1 MKNVLIYGYGRS
13 GKSVEKVL
21 HSMKISYKIF
31 DDQLSVNGGCYLSS
45 LTKKNILQFDT
56 IVLSPGVSIFTPIIQ
71 YAKKK
76 SIKVISE
83 LEFASCYISVPM
95 IAVTGTNGK
104 TTTVHLIADILN
116 RAGYQTEVAGNVGIP
131 LSEFIHTTC
140 EYLVV
145 EVSSFQLEAI
155 QKFNPYIAVL
165 LNIDSDHLDRHKT
178 WENYKNAKLAIFKN
192 NSKSSYAVVN
202 GGDSNIS
209 CRHLNNVVQFDKEY
223 AGSSA
228 YIKNGDIFYKQQK
241 IISLA
246 ETKFLPS
253 NVDNALASICVAKL
267 LNCSDDSII
276 DSLKEY
282 KPLAHRLE
290 KVAIIDGVTYFDDS
304 KATNIHAV
312 TSALANFDHSVILL
326 LGGKE
331 KDLKFKPFFKK
342 LPKCIYFIVTFGQMG
357 QKLGKQIKK
366 FTKIPYKTFDSLKE
380 ATLFSKNIARQGD
393 VVLLSPACSSFD
405 EFSSYEER
413 GKVWQNY
420 VKGGKNGCETKKE

>member
-21 HSMKISYKIF
+21 HSISVPYKIF
-31 DDQLSVNGGCYLSS
+31 DDKLSVNGGCYLSS
-45 LTKKNILQFDT
+45 LNKKNVLQFDT
-56 IVLSPGVSIFTPIIQ
+56 IVLSPGVSIFTPIIE

-76 SIKVISE
+76 SIKVMSE
-83 LEFASCYISVPM
+83 LEFASCYIDVPM

-104 TTTVHLIADILN
+104 TTTVHLIADMLRN
-116 RAGYQTEVAGNVGIP
+116 AGYHAEIAGNVGIP
-131 LSEFIHTTC
+131 LSEFIHTKC
-140 EYLVV
+140 DYLVV

-155 QKFNPYIAVL
+155 QKFNPLIAVL

-202 GGDSNIS
+202 GGDSHIK

-228 YIKNGDIFYKQQK
+228 YIKNGDIYYKQQK
-241 IISLA
+241 IVSLQ
-246 ETKFLPS
+246 ETAFLPS
-253 NVDNALASICVAKL
+253 NVDNALASICVAKI
-267 LNCSDDSII
+267 LNCDKQAII
-276 DSLKEY
+276 NALKEY
-282 KPLAHRLE
+282 KPLPHRLE
-290 KVAIIDGVTYFDDS
+290 KVDTIGGVTYVDDS

-312 TSALANFDHSVILL
+312 SSALTNFDHSVILL

-331 KDLKFKPFFKK
+331 KKLNFKPFFRN
-342 LPKCIYFIVTFGQMG
+342 LPKCVYFIVTFGQMG
-357 QKLGKQIKK
+357 QKLGKQIKRY
-366 FTKIPYKTFDSLKE
+366 TKTPYKTFSSLKE
-380 ATLFSKNIARQGD
+380 ATMFCKSIARVND
-393 VVLLSPACSSFD
+393 IVLLSPACSSFD

-413 GKVWQNY
+413 GDLWQSY
-420 VKGGKNGCETKKE
+420 VKGGQHDNQIKKE